1 MTNTYQILFLGLSVS
16 KKDFKV
22 QMAHLGVSS
31 ETVDI
36 IIEKAPVILK
46 EGLDSKSSLLY
57 ADAVRNAGG
66 IVEVQRNDFAEEF
79 ATHSIAIAPFKNF
92 TMCPECGLKQQKRD
106 VCIKCGFRF
115 RKTENGLE
123 SENVAGH

>member
-1 MTNTYQILFLGLSVS
+1 MTKKHQILFLGLSVN

-22 QMAHLGVSS
+22 QMAHLGASP
-31 ETVDI
+31 EAVDI

-46 EGLDSKSSLLY
+46 DGLDSKSSRLY

-66 IVEVQRNDFAEEF
+66 IVEIQEDDSSEKIV
-79 ATHSIAIAPFKNF
+79 THYVSIAPFKDF
-92 TMCPECGLKQQKRD
+92 TMCPECGLKQHKRE

-115 RKTENGLE
+115 RKIVNGLE
-123 SENVAGH
+123 SGNVAGH

>member
-1 MTNTYQILFLGLSVS
+1 MANTYQILFLGLAVS
-16 KKDFKV
+16 KEDFRV
-22 QMAHLGVSS
+22 QMAQLGVSS

-36 IIEKAPVILK
+36 IVEKAPVILK
-46 EGLDSKSSLLY
+46 EGLDTQNSLLY
-57 ADAVRNAGG
+57 ADAVQNAGG
-66 IVEVQRNDFAEEF
+66 IVEIQGNDSSEEVEK
-79 ATHSIAIAPFKNF
+79 HSIAIAPFKNF

-115 RKTENGLE
+115 RKIENGLE

>member
-1 MTNTYQILFLGLSVS
+1 MTPAYQILFLGMSVS
-16 KKDFKV
+16 KEDFKV

-36 IIEKAPVILK
+36 IIEKTPVILK
-46 EGLDSKSSLLY
+46 EGLDSKNSILY

-66 IVEVQRNDFAEEF
+66 IVEIQESDTAEKV
-79 ATHSIAIAPFKNF
+79 ATHSITIAPFKNF

-115 RKTENGLE
+115 RKIENGLE

>member
-1 MTNTYQILFLGLSVS
+1 MTKKNQILFLGLSVN

-22 QMAHLGVSS
+22 QMAHLGASA

-46 EGLDSKSSLLY
+46 EGLDSKSSRLY

-66 IVEVQRNDFAEEF
+66 IVEIQEDDSAEEV
-79 ATHSIAIAPFKNF
+79 ATHYVSIAPFKDF
-92 TMCPECGLKQQKRD
+92 TMCPECGLKQHKREI
-106 VCIKCGFRF
+106 CIKCGFRF
-115 RKTENGLE
+115 KKIVNGLE
-123 SENVAGH
+123 SGNVAGH